1 MRIEAM
7 ETIKSNGW
15 VLSAGDSVEVPDG
28 LGLHWVQMGWA
39 RDPSG
44 AVETGER
51 RVIRAVLKPNAAR
64 SGHSAKEV

>member
-7 ETIKSNGW
+7 ETIKSGGW
-15 VLSAGDSVEVPDG
+15 VLSAGDSVEVPDAI
-28 LGLHWVQMGWA
+28 GLHWVQMGWA

-51 RVIRAVLKPNAAR
+51 RVIRAVIKPHGAR
-64 SGHSAKEV
+64 SGQAAQEV